1 MMKPGK
7 LYIKIFLSF
16 VLILV
21 VTEILIF
28 GFFVVS
34 VGKAFRSHYEEYSV
48 GKIRIVKEMV
58 EDKIRSIPEGKLAQD
73 ASLREFIERFGDF
86 FGAKVWLTAPD
97 GTPLV
102 KSFQG
107 NVPKVLESIP
117 DLHAKDYGDI
127 RIRFGHRRRTG
138 FYGDLP
144 IDLGKGQT
152 GHLHVLFG
160 KTGLEKPEEGG
171 FALGLVAL
179 GVIIALLT
187 IPVSRFITRRI
198 KILSESANIIAEGNL
213 SHRAEV
219 KGKDE
224 ISELCRTFNRMA
236 ERLERMIEGRKELTA
251 NISHELRTPL
261 ARIRIAEQLLAEK
274 LERKKY
280 EDLERHLNDIREDIG
295 EMDRLIGRILDLSKL
310 DLHDRPFH
318 REPFDLSELVEDLL
332 GQLQPALQQKRLS
345 LTRGLTPEPS
355 FAGDREALGTAISNV
370 LDNAVK
376 YTAEGGRLIVNMA
389 PDQGGLML
397 SITNT
402 CQALRTE
409 DLTKIFE
416 PFYRAEGT
424 PRGSGR
430 GSGLGL
436 AITRK
441 IIEKHGGTIEAANT
455 EEGLMIQMVLP
466 KSKEK
471 NPV

>member
-1 MMKPGK
+1 MMRPGK

-16 VLILV
+16 LLILV

-28 GFFVVS
+28 GFFVLS

-48 GKIRIVKEMV
+48 GKIRMVKEMV
-58 EDKIRSIPEGKLAQD
+58 EEKIRSIPEGKLAQD
-73 ASLREFIERFGDF
+73 ASLRKFIERFGDF
-86 FGAKVWLTAPD
+86 LGAKVWLTAPN

-107 NVPKVLESIP
+107 NVPEVMKSIR
-117 DLHAKDYGDI
+117 HVRAKNYGDI
-127 RIRFGHRRRTG
+127 TIRFGHQRRTG
-138 FYGDLP
+138 FYGELP
-144 IDLGKGQT
+144 IDLEKGQI
-152 GHLHVLFG
+152 GHLSVFFE
-160 KTGLEKPEEGG
+160 KTGPEGPEEGG
-171 FALGLVAL
+171 FALGLLAL
-179 GVIIALLT
+179 GAVIALLT
-187 IPVSRFITRRI
+187 IPVSRFITRRV

-213 SHRAEV
+213 SHRAEI

-318 REPFDLSELVEDLL
+318 REPFDLSRLMEDLL
-332 GQLQPALQQKRLS
+332 EQLEPAIQQKRLS
-345 LTRGLTPEPS
+345 LTTSLTPAPS
-355 FAGDREALGTAISNV
+355 VTGDREALGTAISNV

-376 YTAEGGRLIVNMA
+376 YTPEGGRLMVSMA
-389 PDQGGLML
+389 PEEGALRL

-402 CQALRTE
+402 CQALRPE
-409 DLTKIFE
+409 DLIKIFE
-416 PFYRAEGT
+416 PFYRAEGP
-424 PRGSGR
+424 PRGGGR

-441 IIEKHGGTIEAANT
+441 IIAKHGGTIAAVNT
-455 EEGLMIQMVLP
+455 EDGLMIQMLLP
-466 KSKEK
+466 RA
-471 NPV
+471 NP

>member
-1 MMKPGK
+1 MKPGK
-7 LYIKIFLSF
+7 LYIKILFSFL
-16 VLILV
+16 LILV

-34 VGKAFRSHYEEYSV
+34 VGKAFRSRYEEYSL
-48 GKIRIVKEMV
+48 GKIRIVKEMI
-58 EDKIRSIPEGKLAQD
+58 EDKIHSIPEGKLAQN
-73 ASLREFIERFGDF
+73 ASLREFIGRFADF

-107 NVPKVLESIP
+107 DVPKVLESIRN
-117 DLHAKDYGDI
+117 LRAKDYGDI
-127 RIRFGHRRRTG
+127 KIRFGHQRHTG

-152 GHLHVLFG
+152 GHLNVLFE
-160 KTGLEKPEEGG
+160 KPGLEGPEEGG
-171 FALGLVAL
+171 FGLGLLALGAV
-179 GVIIALLT
+179 IALLT
-187 IPVSRFITRRI
+187 IPVSRFITRRV
-198 KILSESANIIAEGNL
+198 KILSESANIIAQGNL
-213 SHRAEV
+213 SHRAKV

-224 ISELCRTFNRMA
+224 ISELCHAFNNMA
-236 ERLERMIEGRKELTA
+236 DRLERMIEGGKELTA

-280 EDLERHLNDIREDIG
+280 EDLERHLSDIHEDIG
-295 EMDRLIGRILDLSKL
+295 ELDRLIGRILDLSKL

-318 REPFDLSELVEDLL
+318 REPFDPSELMADLL
-332 GQLQPALQQKRLS
+332 EQLQPALQQKRIS
-345 LTRGLTPEPS
+345 LTRNLAPEPS
-355 FAGDREALGTAISNV
+355 FTGDREALATALSNV

-376 YTAEGGRLIVNMA
+376 YTPEGGRLIVNMSPEA
-389 PDQGGLML
+389 GTLRFC
-397 SITNT
+397 ITNT
-402 CQALRTE
+402 CQALRPE

-424 PRGSGR
+424 RAG

-441 IIEKHGGTIEAANT
+441 IIEKHGGATEASNT

-466 KSKEK
+466 RG
-471 NPV
+471 NP